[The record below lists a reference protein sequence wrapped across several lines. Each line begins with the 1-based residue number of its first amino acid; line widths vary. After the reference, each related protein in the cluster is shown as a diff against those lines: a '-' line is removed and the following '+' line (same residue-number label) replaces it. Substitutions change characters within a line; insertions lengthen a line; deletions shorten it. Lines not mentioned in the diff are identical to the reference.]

1 MAGQS
6 PGVDHR
12 DADAGEHGRQSQ
24 AKGDDQDQPEG
35 NLAQSDGAKQQHE
48 RRRTRQQP
56 TGYPQCQ
63 QAPPGDRLAIGARWH
78 MAVAARAVVV
88 IVVYS
93 LSPWERAGVRA
104 SPRFAGRLVLGKDK
118 HALTLTLSRGAHR
131 YTQLS

>member
-12 DADAGEHGRQSQ
+12 DANAGEDNCQSQ

-56 TGYPQCQ
+56 TGHSQRQ

-78 MAVAARAVVV
+78 MVVAARAVVVIVVMNVVVLVVIVV

-104 SPRFAGRLVLGKDK
+104 
-118 HALTLTLSRGAHR
+118 
-131 YTQLS
+131 